1 MKRGSDMNID
11 IDNGPSTRGEKF
23 LFCEKHNA
31 LALAFLRDATNAVK
45 FAAIDDA
52 RKLQAEV
59 NKSVVLFLWS
69 RQGCEDCAEVQFG
82 QESKVE
88 P

>member
-1 MKRGSDMNID
+1 MKRGSDMD
-11 IDNGPSTRGEKF
+11 IDNDPIINGEEL

-31 LALAFLRDATNAVK
+31 VALAFLRDATNAIK
-45 FAAIDDA
+45 FAGIDDA

-69 RQGCEDCAEVQFG
+69 CQGCKDCGEMQ
-82 QESKVE
+82 SH
-88 P
+88 

>member
-1 MKRGSDMNID
+1 MD
-11 IDNGPSTRGEKF
+11 IDNDPILSGEEL
-23 LFCEKHNA
+23 LFREKHNA

-45 FAAIDDA
+45 QAGIDDA

-69 RQGCEDCAEVQFG
+69 REQCEDCGEMQTH
-82 QESKVE
+82 
-88 P
+88 